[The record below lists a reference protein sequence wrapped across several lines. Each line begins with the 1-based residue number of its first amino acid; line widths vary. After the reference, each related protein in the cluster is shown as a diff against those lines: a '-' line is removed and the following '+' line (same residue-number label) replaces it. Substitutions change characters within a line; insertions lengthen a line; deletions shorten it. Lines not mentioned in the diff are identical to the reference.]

1 MPDSLDPV
9 EAVFEGVTDSVK
21 RLVAFVL
28 VTAAGA
34 ILGLNLHESPAYFAS
49 FRLNGFPAILEVF
62 QKIHAGSPIL
72 WSLMMMHSAMIAHLL
87 PLTGTYLWLFISMWK
102 EENLFPILLG
112 AVLLQTLH
120 VFLYLQRSNPLT
132 GGDLILA
139 SALLIVTEISL
150 AAGVLWWKHMKDNNE
165 VESMDAQTEPE
176 L

>member
-9 EAVFEGVTDSVK
+9 EAVFEGVTDLVK

-28 VTAAGA
+28 VTACGA
-34 ILGLNLHESPAYFAS
+34 ILGLNLHEAPLYLAS
-49 FRLNGFPAILEVF
+49 FRANGFDAIFEVF
-62 QKIHAGSPIL
+62 QRVHAGSPIL
-72 WSLMMMHSAMIAHLL
+72 WSLMMLHSAMIVHLL
-87 PLTGTYLWLFISMWK
+87 PFTAVYVWLLFGVWK
-102 EENLFPILLG
+102 DENLFLILLG

-132 GGDLILA
+132 GGNLILA

-150 AAGVLWWKHMKDNNE
+150 AGGILWWKHMKDNTE
-165 VESMDAQTEPE
+165 IEPMDAQTEPE